1 MNNKL
6 KFSACMLAVWL
17 GISGTALAKSFPQ
30 PVREDARI
38 RVVQFDPNN
47 VVEIPTSFGFAT
59 TVEFG
64 TEQIQTVVSGDTI
77 GWQVV
82 PQGNRLFIK
91 PAEKPIG
98 NLNSTNLTV
107 ITDKR
112 NYYLHLTT
120 GTRRNPAFIVRFDY
134 SDAATAAAKRAEA
147 AATPPEFRVN
157 NYQYEITTKS
167 GRGDIDVKAIFDD
180 GQFTFF
186 EFNPGTPLPAI
197 YLVNG
202 DGREE
207 LTNSR
212 REGRFVV
219 VEKVG
224 RQFSLRLGNELRCVR
239 NTARLPSRGTGN
251 FNPNRQPEKAA
262 PSRPVTPPRA
272 VTISR
277 TEGTPR
283 KKP

>member
-6 KFSACMLAVWL
+6 RFSTCMLAVWL
-17 GISGTALAKSFPQ
+17 GVSGAALAKSFPR

-38 RVVQFDPNN
+38 RVVRFDPNN

-120 GTRRNPAFIVRFDY
+120 GTRRNPVFIVRFDY
-134 SDAATAAAKRAEA
+134 SDAATAAAKRVEA
-147 AATPPEFRVN
+147 ANPPEFRVN
-157 NYQYEITTKS
+157 NYQYEITAKS
-167 GRGDIDVKAIFDD
+167 GGGDIDVKAIFDD

-239 NTARLPSRGTGN
+239 NTARLPSRGRAISIRTG
-251 FNPNRQPEKAA
+251 
-262 PSRPVTPPRA
+262 S
-272 VTISR
+272 
-277 TEGTPR
+277 R
-283 KKP
+283 KKHRRRRAP

>member
-1 MNNKL
+1 M
-6 KFSACMLAVWL
+6 
-17 GISGTALAKSFPQ
+17 
-30 PVREDARI
+30 
-38 RVVQFDPNN
+38 
-47 VVEIPTSFGFAT
+47 
-59 TVEFG
+59 
-64 TEQIQTVVSGDTI
+64 
-77 GWQVV
+77 
-82 PQGNRLFIK
+82 
-91 PAEKPIG
+91 
-98 NLNSTNLTV
+98 NSTNLTV

-120 GTRRNPAFIVRFDY
+120 GTRRNPVFIVRFDY

-147 AATPPEFRVN
+147 ANPPEFRVN
-157 NYQYEITTKS
+157 NYQYEITAKS
-167 GRGDIDVKAIFDD
+167 GGGDIDVKAIFDD

-239 NTARLPSRGTGN
+239 NTARLPSRGAGN
-251 FNPNRQPEKAA
+251 FNPNRQPEKASP
-262 PSRPVTPPRA
+262 PSRSVTPPRA

-277 TEGTPR
+277 TEGTR
-283 KKP
+283 SKKP